1 MVAVMLLPATSS
13 AQQGGPP
20 PQRESSPPGSS
31 VDARVLSIAAH
42 PDDEDTGL
50 ITWLARGR
58 NVGTAYL
65 SLTRGDGGQNL
76 IGNELGEPLG
86 VIRTQE
92 LLAARRIDG
101 AHQYFTRAYDF
112 GYSKSAE
119 ETYRHW
125 PKEELLGDVV
135 KVVRTF
141 RPHIIVALFSG
152 TPRDGHGHHQ
162 VSAILAREAYDVAS
176 DTLRFS
182 VREFGPAWTPLK
194 FYRTARF
201 NPALATLRINI
212 GELNPA
218 LGESYAEISA
228 ESRSQ
233 HKSQGFGALRRKG
246 VVWNYVTRE
255 HTRVP
260 AAGDPKQERSIFDG
274 LAIATAPGDTVLSI
288 SQDCNSGGFC
298 NEVRQL
304 SIAPATTPASM
315 GMSSVA
321 FEAFADRQAVAL
333 GERARV
339 TKTVYNRGRA
349 PIAIFGVAAGS
360 RGEFGI
366 SLLPDSSYRWVDSV
380 TGSEITQPWWLA
392 TPRTGDLFT
401 PAIGTAAEDERAKQQ
416 WPAITV
422 STGADR
428 LGVRLRTPIVY
439 HFVDPV
445 RGDVER
451 PLFVAPG
458 MSVTFDRTIEIARA
472 SAPLDRFVNITV
484 RSAFGDTT
492 VTTVALQ
499 LPRGLTA
506 DSMRRAATL
515 APGATRTLTF
525 RVRGTLP
532 QGTHAIEAVAEAKGQ
547 QFRSGYVPIEYEH
560 IDPDRLYRPAT
571 LTIRSIDVLLPPRLS
586 VAYIPGVGDNAA
598 PMLQQLGVP
607 VTILRPDEIP
617 ATDLSRFSTI
627 VVGPRAYEANKAL
640 IDNNNHLLTYVA
652 NGGRMVVQYGQYEMM
667 RPGVVPYPITIRRP
681 HDRVT
686 EETAPVSIV
695 EPTSPVLN
703 SPNRITAADFNDW
716 VQERALYMPFT
727 FDSRYSAPLEM
738 TDPGEVPKR
747 GALLVAQYGRGTYVY
762 TSLALFRQLP
772 AGVPGGARILA
783 NLLGGSRPR

>member
-1 MVAVMLLPATSS
+1 MLLPATNS
-13 AQQGGPP
+13 AQQGGPA

-31 VDARVLSIAAH
+31 VAARMLSIGAH

-58 NVGTAYL
+58 NVETGYL

-112 GYSKSAE
+112 GYSKSAP

-135 KVVRTF
+135 KVVRAF
-141 RPHIIVALFSG
+141 RPHIILALFSG
-152 TPRDGHGHHQ
+152 TQRDGHGHHQ

-176 DTLRFS
+176 DTLRFP
-182 VREFGPAWTPLK
+182 VRGFGPAWTPQK

-212 GELNPA
+212 GEFNPV
-218 LGESYAEISA
+218 LGESYAEIAA

-260 AAGDPKQERSIFDG
+260 AAADPKQERSIFDG
-274 LAIATAPGDTVLSI
+274 LATATAPGDTLLKI
-288 SQDCNSGGFC
+288 YQNRNSGGFC

-304 SIAPATTPASM
+304 SITSAATPASM

-321 FEAFADRQAVAL
+321 FEAFADRQALAL
-333 GERARV
+333 GEWARV

-349 PIAIFGVAAGS
+349 PITFEAPTRSGGIGAIVV
-360 RGEFGI
+360 
-366 SLLPDSSYRWVDSV
+366 LPDSSYRWVDSV
-380 TGSEITQPWWLA
+380 TRSEITQPWWLA
-392 TPRTGDLFT
+392 SARTGDLFT
-401 PAIGTAAEDERAKQQ
+401 PPIGAAAEDERVKQH
-416 WPAITV
+416 WPAITI
-422 STGADR
+422 STGTSQA
-428 LGVRLRTPIVY
+428 GVTLRTPIVY
-439 HFVDPV
+439 HYVDPV
-445 RGDVER
+445 RGDVQR

-458 MSVTFDRTIEIARA
+458 ISVTFDRMIELAPA
-472 SAPLDRFVNITV
+472 STAFDRFVNITL

-492 VTTVALQ
+492 IASVALE
-499 LPRGLTA
+499 LPKGLTA
-506 DSMRRAATL
+506 DSVRRTAAL
-515 APGATRTLTF
+515 APGATRTVTF

-532 QGTHAIEAVAEAKGQ
+532 AGTHDIRAIAEAKGQ

-560 IDPDRLYRPAT
+560 IDPDRIYRPAT
-571 LTIRSIDVLLPPRLS
+571 LTINSIDVLLPPELS
-586 VAYIPGVGDNAA
+586 VGYIPGVGDNAA
-598 PMLQQLGVP
+598 PMLQQLGVL
-607 VTILRPDEIP
+607 VTILRPEEIP

-640 IDNNNHLLTYVA
+640 IDNNNHLLTYVR

-667 RPGVVPYPITIRRP
+667 RPGVLPYPVTIRRP

-695 EPTSPVLN
+695 VPSSPVLN
-703 SPNRITAADFNDW
+703 SPNRITAADFSDW

-727 FDSRYSAPLEM
+727 FDSRYNAPLAM
-738 TDPGEVPKR
+738 TDPGEEAKR
-747 GALLVAQYGRGTYVY
+747 GALLEAQYGRGTYVY

-772 AGVPGGARILA
+772 AGVPGGARIFA